1 MRVTSFESLPS
12 EVQEMVGPFLSQQ
25 ELTVCIRVCRAWKQ
39 MFNPYLWRDIVI
51 SLYDYDSWRFET
63 VDALRANN
71 HLIQS
76 LRIKARFSED
86 RLNFF
91 LGYGLPAFP
100 RLNSIEL
107 KGPCEYD
114 YDEDISRFLSLT
126 SAPMGLK
133 NIVFDKGRNYDGYF
147 DFGFETFN
155 ALLSHA
161 STLEVLRL
169 NGKSFITC
177 APRLKELYL
186 FGGNFYKQL
195 GRLTKLRELSLGF
208 PMDTTFAPSE
218 KDFHRQYDCLAMTL
232 ESGLDLLKDLKD
244 LRVVGLEDME
254 VYSDG
259 DREQD
264 WFAKNWPRAR
274 RNSTLSGALKTHG
287 DNIRSIRLDCPYDKY
302 QNPQSFWKHCPPD
315 LPLLDSMTII
325 GQCTPHWKYLPLHCP
340 PSVKWKKL
348 VFDMSGYAG
357 SNSYYGD
364 DFFNLLDRHAPTLE
378 VFRIDHRSYASGYG
392 VNRLLSMA
400 PNLRELYIL
409 SDRREMG
416 GGMLDAR
423 EIARTGWVCT
433 GLEVFVCRIGNIP
446 RPDITRYIGG
456 SLSREQVKSGTL
468 EESIEL
474 QRQVYSKLA
483 RFTRLRELRLGF
495 PVNSRTSYLKHRRG
509 DKEKYRQYSCL
520 AMTVESGLD
529 LLKNL
534 KELRIVGLQ
543 DMEIYIDG
551 DKERTW
557 FEENWPN
564 ATIGYEDYQT
574 DSDATTVSRDSDSES
589 YDSYTDIDS
598 DDDINGDEDDEGENM
613 NENEQ

>member
-1 MRVTSFESLPS
+1 MSTTLFDNLPY
-12 EVQEMVGPFLSQQ
+12 EVQELIG
-25 ELTVCIRVCRAWKQ
+25 
-39 MFNPYLWRDIVI
+39 
-51 SLYDYDSWRFET
+51 
-63 VDALRANN
+63 N
-71 HLIQS
+71 HL
-76 LRIKARFSED
+76 
-86 RLNFF
+86 N
-91 LGYGLPAFP
+91 P
-100 RLNSIEL
+100 REL
-107 KGPCEYD
+107 ATC
-114 YDEDISRFLSLT
+114 SRVSQAWRT
-126 SAPMGLK
+126 
-133 NIVFDKGRNYDGYF
+133 VFDPILWSHIKLDF
-147 DFGFETFN
+147 DN
-155 ALLSHA
+155 
-161 STLEVLRL
+161 
-169 NGKSFITC
+169 
-177 APRLKELYL
+177 
-186 FGGNFYKQL
+186 
-195 GRLTKLRELSLGF
+195 
-208 PMDTTFAPSE
+208 
-218 KDFHRQYDCLAMTL
+218 
-232 ESGLDLLKDLKD
+232 
-244 LRVVGLEDME
+244 VV
-254 VYSDG
+254 
-259 DREQD
+259 Q
-264 WFAKNWPRAR
+264 

-378 VFRIDHRSYASGYG
+378 VFRIDQRSYASGYG

-423 EIARTGWVCT
+423 EIARTDWVCT

-456 SLSREQVKSGTL
+456 SLSREQIKSGTL

-474 QRQVYSKLA
+474 QRQVYSRLA

-534 KELRIVGLQ
+534 KELQIVGLQ

-551 DKERTW
+551 DKEHTW

-574 DSDATTVSRDSDSES
+574 DSDATTVSHDSDSES